1 MQTSQKDPA
10 PQEGAASSAVASL
23 AILTLITAH
32 HHRPCNS
39 PVCHTARSGTEELQL
54 STVKLNK
61 GAPLNVPPCS
71 RKWEVQQKQSN
82 LSHDALYH

>member
-1 MQTSQKDPA
+1 MQTSRKDPA

-39 PVCHTARSGTEELQL
+39 PVCHTARSGTEELQP

-61 GAPLNVPPCS
+61 GAPLNIPPCS

>member
-1 MQTSQKDPA
+1 MQTSRKDPA
-10 PQEGAASSAVASL
+10 AQEGAASSAVASL

-39 PVCHTARSGTEELQL
+39 PVCHTACSGTEELQP

-61 GAPLNVPPCS
+61 GAPLNIPPCS